1 MERVDTSEAAPVR
14 EGGMRRALASLGATL
29 GLGTVEQLGELVH
42 ATHHGPAIARHR
54 AALIQRRVFGFAALF
69 ALLVPA
75 WALVD
80 LLVLPRGLWDELLVT
95 RAVSALALL
104 ALAWLARGTPD
115 LRRARVLLGVLLA
128 ITPLFYLASAHWI
141 RGYALQGLALADA
154 QLYAQLPF
162 VIVAGLALFPLTA
175 LEFHAYALPLLGV
188 ALAGMS
194 FHPAAVLPH
203 TIATLWLLV
212 LLLGVALLSALGQLR
227 YMLAQVM
234 RASYDALTGALTRR
248 AGIDVLDLQFRLA
261 AINASA
267 LSLLFFDLDHFKSV
281 NDTFGHDVGD
291 RVLRDAAHALAKAV
305 RKGDSVIRWGGE
317 EFVVVLPTADAE
329 EADAVIDRIIASGLG
344 KRPDGAPVTASIG
357 VAEARA
363 DAPQDWRGQ
372 VELADRRMY
381 AAKASGR
388 ARSVGVRGQAR
399 LWRLAPL
406 AEA

>member
-1 MERVDTSEAAPVR
+1 MQERDASGAPVHANR
-14 EGGMRRALASLGATL
+14 LRRGMARFCATL
-29 GLGTVEQLGELVH
+29 GLGTFEQLGELVS
-42 ATHHGPAIARHR
+42 AQHHGPAIARHR

-80 LLVLPRGLWDELLVT
+80 LLVLPRGLWNELLAT

-104 ALAWLARGTPD
+104 ALARLARGAPE
-115 LRRARVLLGVLLA
+115 LRRARVLLGALLA

-141 RGYALQGLALADA
+141 HGYALQGLALADA

-194 FHPAAVLPH
+194 FHPAAALPH
-203 TIATLWLLV
+203 AIATLWLLV

-234 RASYDALTGALTRR
+234 RASYDTLTGALTRR

-291 RVLRDAAHALAKAV
+291 RVLRDAAHALSKAV

-329 EADAVIDRIIASGLG
+329 EADAVVDRIIAGGLG
-344 KRPDGAPVTASIG
+344 RRPDGAPVTASIG

-363 DAPQDWRGQ
+363 DAPQDWRSQ
-372 VELADRRMY
+372 VEIADRRMY
-381 AAKASGR
+381 AAKAGGR

-399 LWRLAPL
+399 LWRLAPV